1 MRWTEEQLADYQRS
15 RAVRQPAAAP
25 AKSRNKYGAKPTEVD
40 GIKFASK
47 AEATRYSELK
57 ELERIGLIWD
67 LRLHV
72 EYPLIVNGQKVGKY
86 TCDSEYM
93 EAGQEGG
100 AELIT
105 EDVKGRA
112 ARDWPLRKR
121 LFAALYG
128 RKVREINNGR
138 KR

>member
-1 MRWTEEQLADYQRS
+1 MLS
-15 RAVRQPAAAP
+15 RA
-25 AKSRNKYGAKPTEVD
+25 NKYGAKPTEID

-47 AEATRYSELK
+47 AEAKRYGELK
-57 ELERIGLIWD
+57 HLERIGLIWD
-67 LRLHV
+67 LKLHV

-93 EAGQEGG
+93 EAGAAGG
-100 AELIT
+100 SELVT

-128 RKVREINNGR
+128 RQVREIKSGR
-138 KR
+138 RRR

>member
-1 MRWTEEQLADYQRS
+1 MLS
-15 RAVRQPAAAP
+15 RA
-25 AKSRNKYGAKPTEVD
+25 NKYGAKPTEVD

-47 AEATRYSELK
+47 AEAKRYGELK
-57 ELERIGLIWD
+57 LLERVGRIRD
-67 LRLHV
+67 LKLHV
-72 EYPLIVNGQKVGKY
+72 EYPLIVNGEKVGKY
-86 TCDSEYM
+86 TCDSEYI
-93 EAGQEGG
+93 EGD
-100 AELIT
+100 ELVT

-128 RKVREINNGR
+128 RKVREIKNGR

>member
-1 MRWTEEQLADYQRS
+1 MLS
-15 RAVRQPAAAP
+15 RA
-25 AKSRNKYGAKPTEVD
+25 NKYGAKPCEVD

-47 AEATRYSELK
+47 AEAKRYGELK
-57 ELERIGLIWD
+57 LLERAGQIRD
-67 LRLHV
+67 LKVHV
-72 EYPLIVNGQKVGKY
+72 EYPLIVNGEKVGRY
-86 TCDSEYM
+86 TCDSEYV
-93 EAGQEGG
+93 EGDV
-100 AELIT
+100 LVT

-128 RKVREINNGR
+128 RKVREIKNGR

>member
-1 MRWTEEQLADYQRS
+1 MRFRT
-15 RAVRQPAAAP
+15 
-25 AKSRNKYGAKPTEVD
+25 NKYGARPTEVD
-40 GIKFASK
+40 GIKFASQ
-47 AEATRYSELK
+47 AEAKRYGDLK
-57 ELERIGLIWD
+57 MLERAGQIRD
-67 LRLHV
+67 LKVHV

-86 TCDSEYM
+86 TCDSEYI
-93 EAGQEGG
+93 ENDA
-100 AELIT
+100 LVT

-128 RKVREINNGR
+128 RQVREIRNGR